1 MTYIIFICLQ
11 YFKYRRGRFNLL
23 TQRCKKCS
31 KQFKWKSVVKSIW
44 SGYKSIECDNCK
56 SRHHINFVSRLLIA
70 LSIPLPLIF
79 QRYLYS
85 LFNSYSLLVYLIWV
99 LLVLLISPYITRYH
113 IKDNTN
119 Q

>member
-1 MTYIIFICLQ
+1 MTYIIFICLR
-11 YFKYRRGRFNLL
+11 YFKYRKVRFNLL
-23 TQRCKKCS
+23 TQRCKNCS

-85 LFNSYSLLVYLIWV
+85 IFNSYSLLVYLIWV
-99 LLVLLISPYITRYH
+99 LFVLLISPYITRYH